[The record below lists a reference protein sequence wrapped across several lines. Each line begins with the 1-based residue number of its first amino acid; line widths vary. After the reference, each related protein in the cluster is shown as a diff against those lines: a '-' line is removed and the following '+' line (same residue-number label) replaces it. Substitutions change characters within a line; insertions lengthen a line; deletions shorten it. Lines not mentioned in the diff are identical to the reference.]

1 MSFPGKFSLF
11 EFQSNRNGWW
21 LSLFSILLK
30 WLGERKQKRVCHC
43 VCVWFS
49 NICDSYHCHKMQTQ
63 LGKINKCVCVYCVER
78 TKIIIGSDSDRER
91 ESRRKKSNQIE
102 NLINKYYHKWNE
114 FQTTWFVLSLQNEK
128 KKRTA
133 KKISFWF
140 DGYEALSE
148 RGMSWKQRVVF
159 NIVCIMCAHIVCA
172 KCYAHMLNLKYL
184 IRTRWLAAIRLARS
198 LHRIHKLSERQI
210 FAEKWEIEASA
221 IIF

>member
-1 MSFPGKFSLF
+1 M
-11 EFQSNRNGWW
+11 
-21 LSLFSILLK
+21 
-30 WLGERKQKRVCHC
+30 C
-43 VCVWFS
+43 VLCRE
-49 NICDSYHCHKMQTQ
+49 
-63 LGKINKCVCVYCVER
+63 NKDNNSEQ
-78 TKIIIGSDSDRER
+78 ER

-184 IRTRWLAAIRLARS
+184 IRTRWLAGTFGSAIRLARS

-210 FAEKWEIEASA
+210 FAEKWEIEAFA